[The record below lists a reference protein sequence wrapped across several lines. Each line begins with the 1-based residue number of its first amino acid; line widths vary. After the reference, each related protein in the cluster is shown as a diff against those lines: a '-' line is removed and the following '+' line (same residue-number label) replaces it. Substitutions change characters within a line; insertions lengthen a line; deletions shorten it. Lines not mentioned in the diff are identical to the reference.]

1 MEEKIKVKQT
11 IHNIIIE
18 GRKKISISGVT
29 EVGNFDENK
38 INVDTSMGILCI
50 TGEKLHINKLS
61 IETGDVEVEG
71 TITGCRYN
79 DGEGQKSVGFFGRL
93 LK

>member
-11 IHNIIIE
+11 IHNVIIE
-18 GRKKISISGVT
+18 GRKKITISGVA

-38 INVDTSMGILCI
+38 IKLDTSMGVLCI

-61 IETGDVEVEG
+61 VETGDVEVEG
-71 TITGCRYN
+71 SISGCVYN
-79 DGEGQKSVGFFGRL
+79 DTDGQKSMGFFGRL